1 MSLGLVAYD
10 SSDDSDEESHNEN
23 TSSALVN
30 GNSAEIEEPNVKN
43 EESANEGSRRE
54 MRENEPESISSTV
67 SSCLS
72 GDISDEDDGDI
83 KVFSNIESNTFKPGS
98 TKLSSLPEQKVTKLH
113 DIDFDWNQLSKNQRS
128 SARSVK
134 ISVPSLID
142 LDDEEESEP
151 VKKKIKPSKSG
162 SGLFA
167 LLPSPK
173 NQFGNQV
180 PRQIA
185 RPTVKKPDI
194 KPPVVKRKPLPSST
208 VTSTMKGKSVLSV
221 NYDDSADEEEDEVEN
236 ASAAKKVD
244 FFSLDAPK
252 IVAAPDVSMPP
263 DMDVDVTLPPVP
275 ITPQTSKKTEHLNVG
290 LPNETNNFPSAHYS
304 QPQSDSSQKITYD
317 DASSS
322 TSYISFDSENV
333 ELDQTALQQLCGR
346 KERQKGAA
354 NIQLIDVSG
363 DEILPDSREWLTKQ
377 LTEEQTTVKQRHN
390 KKDGPTT
397 QQRRK
402 HQITYLAFQAK
413 ENELEL
419 KNQWA
424 NNRLSKKQTQA
435 KYGF

>member
-10 SSDDSDEESHNEN
+10 SSDESDDNDS
-23 TSSALVN
+23 T
-30 GNSAEIEEPNVKN
+30 SAEVTRKSPKNHEFSVKN
-43 EESANEGSRRE
+43 ENSTDKDLE
-54 MRENEPESISSTV
+54 ENELKSITTV

-72 GDISDEDDGDI
+72 GNISDEDDDPTTSSSGA
-83 KVFSNIESNTFKPGS
+83 SNSMKPELS
-98 TKLSSLPEQKVTKLH
+98 TVHEQKVTKLH
-113 DIDFDWNQLSKNQRS
+113 DIDFDWNQLSKNHKS

-134 ISVPSLID
+134 ISVPSLVD
-142 LDDEEESEP
+142 LKDEEDSEP

-185 RPTVKKPDI
+185 RPTAKSPVI
-194 KPPVVKRKPLPSST
+194 KSKPLPSSSAT
-208 VTSTMKGKSVLSV
+208 LKSKSVLSL
-221 NYDDSADEEEDEVEN
+221 NYDDSADEEEEDTEN
-236 ASAAKKVD
+236 SSTAKKVD

-252 IVAAPDVSMPP
+252 IVAAPDVAMPH
-263 DMDVDVTLPPVP
+263 VDVSLPSL
-275 ITPQTSKKTEHLNVG
+275 ITQPESSETSEHPTVGDHREAISNYPATAHYPDPQT
-290 LPNETNNFPSAHYS
+290 ETSN
-304 QPQSDSSQKITYD
+304 QITYD
-317 DASSS
+317 DACSS
-322 TSYISFDSENV
+322 TSYIPFDSTNV
-333 ELDQTALQQLCGR
+333 ELDQTALEQLCGR

-363 DEILPDSREWLTKQ
+363 DQILPDSREWLTKQ
-377 LTEEQTTVKQRHN
+377 LTEEQSQSHSQSQQRSKRN
-390 KKDGPTT
+390 KDGPTS
-397 QQRRK
+397 QQKRK